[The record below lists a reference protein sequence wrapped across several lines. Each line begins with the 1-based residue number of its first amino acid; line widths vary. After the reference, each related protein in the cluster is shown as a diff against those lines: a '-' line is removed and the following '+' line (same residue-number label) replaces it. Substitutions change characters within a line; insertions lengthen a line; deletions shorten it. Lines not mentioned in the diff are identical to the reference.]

1 MSIATFAKMKISA
14 SIYSDK
20 KRPLKEV
27 IDDLVAHQVDLL
39 HVDCNDDLSVFEDIK
54 RIRDWCT
61 LPIDLH
67 IITESPE
74 KYANLLIENPVEYVT
89 FQFED
94 LKSPLNLPAEIKGKK
109 GLAITTPTSV
119 DVFDQYAYFD
129 FILIMATIPG
139 QSGGVFDKL
148 NFSKIRQFRK
158 KYPSKS
164 IHVDGG
170 VNGEVSFI
178 LRNMGVSS
186 SVSGS
191 YLFNSPSI
199 GHALMNLTK
208 REIESQYRIED
219 FMIPFAECPNVKLSD
234 ATTKSILEE
243 VERGNFGFSLVTDNN
258 LLIGLVSSA
267 DIRKALLKKI
277 DKPADIQPSDL
288 INKNPISIKSH
299 ATVYEMLQ
307 LIKKCPFPIMYL
319 PVIDENQNAVG
330 IVNFVHLIKG
340 EI

>member
-1 MSIATFAKMKISA
+1 MKISA

-27 IDDLVAHQVDLL
+27 IEDLVQHQVDLL
-39 HVDCNDDLSVFEDIK
+39 HVDCNDDISVFEDIAL
-54 RIRDWCT
+54 IREWCS

-67 IITESPE
+67 IITNDPE
-74 KYANLLIENPVEYVT
+74 KYFPLLRQHPVEYVT
-89 FQFED
+89 FQYED
-94 LKSPLNLPAEIKGKK
+94 LTKPLEVPADISGKK
-109 GLAITTPTSV
+109 GLAVITPTSV
-119 DVFDQYAYFD
+119 DVFDDYANFD

-139 QSGGVFDKL
+139 QSGGVFDKI
-148 NFSKIRQFRK
+148 NFTKIRQFRK
-158 KYPSKS
+158 KYPNKS

-191 YLFNSPSI
+191 YLFNAPSI

-208 REIESQYRIED
+208 REIESQYHVED
-219 FMIPFAECPNVKLSD
+219 FMIPIEECPVVRIEAISLKH
-234 ATTKSILEE
+234 ILETI
-243 VERGNFGFSLVTDNN
+243 ERGNLGFCLVTDQEGD
-258 LLIGLVSSA
+258 LRGIISSA
-267 DIRKALLKKI
+267 DIRKAMLKKLDHLQTI
-277 DKPADIQPSDL
+277 EPFDL
-288 INKNPISIKSH
+288 INTRPQTVTND
-299 ATVYEMLQ
+299 ATVLEMLQ
-307 LIKKCPFPIMYL
+307 LIKKCTFPVMYL
-319 PVIDENQNAVG
+319 PVLKKELKAVG